1 MSMIE
6 EVRRQFR
13 EKPGILKGEE
23 KPDYAAC
30 VAISTADAQ
39 RQMVVPSL
47 LVVVIPMI
55 VGVLFG
61 PAAVMG
67 LLTGGLVSGFLL
79 AIMMANAG
87 GAWDNAKKYVEL
99 GNHGGKGSE
108 AHKAGVI
115 GDTVGDPF
123 KDTSGPALNVLIKL
137 MAIAAV
143 VFAGLTVNVAPK
155 VANMLGFF

>member
-1 MSMIE
+1 GKSAMSMIE

-13 EKPGILKGEE
+13 EKPGILKGED

-39 RQMVVPSL
+39 RQMILPSV
-47 LVVVIPMI
+47 LVVAIPMI
-55 VGVLFG
+55 VGAIFG

-67 LLTGGLVSGFLL
+67 LLTGGLVCGFLM

-87 GAWDNAKKYVEL
+87 GAWDNAKKAIEAGKL
-99 GNHGGKGSE
+99 EGSRKGGD
-108 AHKAGVI
+108 AHAAAVI

-123 KDTSGPALNVLIKL
+123 KDTSGPAMNILVKLLSIVSLIL
-137 MAIAAV
+137 VPFI
-143 VFAGLTVNVAPK
+143 T
-155 VANMLGFF
+155 